1 MIVPTPIHQAAAW
14 LDSESGSAG
23 CPIARKNLRSRVA
36 EADLSRYNAI
46 NDMSFFGA
54 NARFFT
60 VQCIVLPIISAM
72 RMINASACAEKEA

>member
-1 MIVPTPIHQAAAW
+1 M
-14 LDSESGSAG
+14 
-23 CPIARKNLRSRVA
+23 A

-46 NDMSFFGA
+46 NDMSFFGT